1 MSIIVNVTTAE
12 DRQALHFNAKFP
24 DMNGEWTAQLPCWRP
39 GRYEIANFAQ
49 YIFKIEGIKNSERIK
64 LKKSSLHSW
73 TVPQGVSELEWTF
86 QADILNA
93 GSTFVREDI
102 QYVNPVNCMLYAI
115 GHEEL
120 PYEIHLADIPKD
132 WTIATGLPFEGQTLH
147 ADNMQHVMD
156 NPWIAAKE
164 LWHGE
169 YKVEDEEKVVD
180 FHVWSY
186 GCEPPQKEKFME
198 AHEAFSKSQI
208 AYFKTFPTS
217 SYHFLYLL
225 PKDITV
231 RHGVEHEWSTVIAL
245 GPENVVNSDD
255 GYEELLSIGSH
266 ELYHCWNVKRIRPAE
281 WMPYNF
287 TGATPSQLGYIA
299 EGVTTYMGDLFL
311 FEAGCLDLDGWCKR
325 METLLNRHINNPG
338 RLNYSV
344 AESSYDTWLDG
355 YKPGVPGRKGS
366 IYVEGA
372 VLAFL
377 CDCRI
382 MSLTSMKTSLSTAMT
397 LLWERFGKERKGLTE
412 DNYWDILAEVA
423 GCRIDDLK
431 DKYAHGTEDSWDDL
445 VEGMKL
451 NGVVLTRSKDENGSW
466 TTSLKQG

>member
-1 MSIIVNVTTAE
+1 MSVIKVEVRRVEA
-12 DRQALHFNAKFP
+12 RQALEFKAQFP
-24 DMNGEWTAQLPCWRP
+24 ETTGEWEVQLPCWRP

-49 YIFKIEGIKNSERIK
+49 YILKMEGEGKRLEK
-64 LKKSSLHSW
+64 TSLHSW
-73 TVPQGVSELEWTF
+73 RVPAGVTEITWVF

-102 QYVNPVNCMLYAI
+102 LYANPVNCMLYAV
-115 GHEEL
+115 GREDL
-120 PYEIHLADIPKD
+120 SYEVKLADVPD
-132 WTIATGLPFEGQTLH
+132 SWTLATGLKHENNILY
-147 ADNMQHVMD
+147 ADDMQHMMD
-156 NPWIAAKE
+156 NPWVAAKE
-164 LWHGE
+164 LWHAE
-169 YKVEDEEKVVD
+169 YKVQDEEKEVD

-186 GCEPPQKEKFME
+186 GCEPPRKEKFVE
-198 AHEAFSKSQI
+198 DHKAFTLSQI
-208 AYFKTFPTS
+208 SYFKTFPTS

-225 PKDITV
+225 PKDIQV

-245 GPENVVNSDD
+245 GPEEVVNSDY
-255 GYEELLSIGSH
+255 GYEELVSIGSH
-266 ELYHCWNVKRIRPAE
+266 ELYHCWNIKRIRPAD
-281 WMPYNF
+281 WMPYDF
-287 TGATPSQLGYIA
+287 TKACPSKLGYIA

-311 FEAGCLDLDGWCKR
+311 FEAGCLDLNGWCRR
-325 METLLNRHINNPG
+325 METLINRHINNPG

-382 MSLTSMKTSLSTAMT
+382 MKLTEMKSSLSSAMT
-397 LLWERFGKERKGLTE
+397 ILWERFGKDRIGLDE
-412 DNYWDILAEVA
+412 ASYWDVLAEVA
-423 GCRIDDLK
+423 GERLDDLK
-431 DKYAHGTEDSWDDL
+431 DKYAHGTEDSWGDL

-451 NGVVLTRSKDENGSW
+451 NGLALSKSQNEKGQW
-466 TTSLKQG
+466 VAKLEELV